1 MEVQNV
7 RTVLA
12 EAPELVITEQ
22 TTADDVRF
30 TARDFGMFDEHPLGG
45 RRWRGLSPWERH
57 PDGDELLM
65 PLDGDVDLTLLT
77 DEGEVHLQLA
87 SGSIFVVPRGLWHRQ
102 HAARTVTEVW
112 CESVGRDEISFAD
125 DPRTAPH

>member
-7 RTVLA
+7 RAMLA

-22 TTADDVRF
+22 TTADDLRF
-30 TARDFGMFDEHPLGG
+30 TTQDFGMFDEHHLAG

-65 PLDGDVDLTLLT
+65 PLDGEVDLTLLT
-77 DEGEVHLQLA
+77 DERAVHLQLA

-102 HAARTVTEVW
+102 HAARTVTEFW
-112 CESVGRDEISFAD
+112 CDSVGRDEISFAD
-125 DPRTAPH
+125 DPRTASR